1 MKSITSLYFLTAMLS
16 FGAVTHAGDAE
27 FLKSLDGN
35 WSGTGMVK
43 VRVNSSPMNVSCKF
57 SSVSTERSLSLE
69 GSCTG
74 FMGFSRAIGAV
85 IKSNGTRYWGSY
97 VGAGTG
103 TAGLNG
109 KRTGNALELGIH
121 WAKVVNGDRSAKM
134 KIEKIGNNAM
144 RLSTVDTDPKTGRN
158 VVTSEINLRRG

>member
-1 MKSITSLYFLTAMLS
+1 MKSVARLYLLTTVLS
-16 FGAVTHAGDAE
+16 FGAVAHAGDAE
-27 FLKSLDGN
+27 FLKSLDGI

-57 SSVSTERSLSLE
+57 SSDSTERSLSLE
-69 GSCTG
+69 GRCTG

-109 KRTGNALELGIH
+109 KRAGNALELGIH

-134 KIEKIGNNAM
+134 TIEKIGSDGM
-144 RLSTVDTDPKTGRN
+144 RLSTVDTDPKTGES
-158 VVTSEINLRRG
+158 VVTSQINLHRG

>member
-1 MKSITSLYFLTAMLS
+1 MKSVTRLYLSAAVLFLGEA
-16 FGAVTHAGDAE
+16 AHAGDGE

-43 VRVNSSPMNVSCKF
+43 VRVNSSPMNISCKF
-57 SSVSTERSLSLE
+57 SSDSTERSLSLE

-85 IKSNGTRYWGSY
+85 IKSDGSTYWGSY

-103 TAGLNG
+103 TAGLEG
-109 KRTGNALELGIH
+109 KRAGNALELGIH

-134 KIEKIGNNAM
+134 TIEKIGINGM
-144 RLSTVDTDPKTGRN
+144 RLSTVDIDPLTGESI
-158 VVTSEINLRRG
+158 VTSQIDLHRG